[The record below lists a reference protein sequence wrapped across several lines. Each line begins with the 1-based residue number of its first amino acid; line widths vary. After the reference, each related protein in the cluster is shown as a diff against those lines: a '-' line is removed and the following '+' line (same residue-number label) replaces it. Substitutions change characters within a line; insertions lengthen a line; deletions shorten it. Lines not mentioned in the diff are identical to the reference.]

1 MSKYKSTFAKGYV
14 PNWTEEVFIIKKIKN
29 KVSWTHVVSDLNGA
43 EIVRTFHEEELQK
56 TNQKEFR
63 IQKVIKGNSDKL
75 YIKWK
80 GYDNSFNSLIDKKD
94 IVI

>member
-63 IQKVIKGNSDKL
+63 IQKVIKGKSDKL